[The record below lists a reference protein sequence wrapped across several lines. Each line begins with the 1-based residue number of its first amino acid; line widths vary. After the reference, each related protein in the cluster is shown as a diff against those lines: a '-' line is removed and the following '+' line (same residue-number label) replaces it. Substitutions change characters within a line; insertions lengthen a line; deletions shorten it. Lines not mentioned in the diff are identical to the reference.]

1 MDETFPELSG
11 RLAPTEET
19 FPELSGMLAP
29 TEETFPESKNKVY
42 TLGGRFPYFL

>member
-19 FPELSGMLAP
+19 FPE
-29 TEETFPESKNKVY
+29 SKNKVY
-42 TLGGRFPYFL
+42 TLGERLSYFL